1 MYCTRERG
9 VITIIVKQHNVEP
22 WEIDRYRGVKQGVE
36 KTIFSESLT
45 LLPSNSKTLTFRK
58 FKMKS
63 QVWKHFE
70 TSDGDSSLAI
80 CKICNTRISRG
91 SLKCSTSHNTSNM
104 WKHILSK
111 HREVSLAQ
119 DSRLYPLHKQVYC
132 TGCAYK
138 YYYSAAE
145 TKGI

>member
-1 MYCTRERG
+1 MDF
-9 VITIIVKQHNVEP
+9 
-22 WEIDRYRGVKQGVE
+22 WEIDRYRGVKQGVKQGVE
-36 KTIFSESLT
+36 KTILCESLT
-45 LLPSNSKTLTFRK
+45 LLPSNSKTLTFRT

-70 TSDGDSSLAI
+70 ISDGDSSLVI
-80 CKICNTRISRG
+80 CKIYNTRISGG

-119 DSRLYPLHKQVYC
+119 ESIPC
-132 TGCAYK
+132 TSKFTAPGMY
-138 YYYSAAE
+138 
-145 TKGI
+145 